1 MGTIRTSG
9 AWEKAYRAVWRR
21 EEKFLRHYEEP
32 GRNALERKIREWV
45 PEKLMETL
53 LAAFVKAFGLMF
65 EKGDG
70 VIAGAG
76 RLEER
81 RRTFQVNA
89 YAADL
94 REDRKTLRAFSR
106 EAARAGRGNVL
117 LSGAAGVGMGLFG
130 VALPDIPLFT
140 AMLLKA
146 LYETAESFGFD
157 HSSLSEQL
165 YVLRLLETAL
175 SDGEDLRRS
184 NQALDEFAQ
193 TGVWPETTDLKRQM
207 EAAARRLSEALLCG
221 KAVQNIPLVGAV
233 GGAGDAVIMDR
244 ARRYAAIKY
253 EKRFLLRRRL
263 ERD

>member
-1 MGTIRTSG
+1 MSG

-21 EEKFLRHYEEP
+21 EEKFLRRYEEP
-32 GRNALERKIREWV
+32 GWNALERRIEERA
-45 PEKLMETL
+45 PEKLMEAL
-53 LAAFVKAFGLMF
+53 HIAFVKAFELVF
-65 EKGDG
+65 EKGTG

-81 RRTFQVNA
+81 QRTYRVNA

-94 REDRKTLRAFSR
+94 REDRRSLRAFSR

-117 LSGAAGVGMGLFG
+117 LSGAVGVGMGLFG

-146 LYETAESFGFD
+146 VYETAESFGFD
-157 HSSLSEQL
+157 HSGPSEQM
-165 YVLRLLETAL
+165 YILRLLEAAL
-175 SDGEDLRRS
+175 SGGEGLRRK
-184 NQALDEFAQ
+184 NWELDVFAQ
-193 TGVWPETTDLKRQM
+193 TGAWPEAADLNNQM
-207 EAAARRLSEALLCG
+207 KATARRLSEVLLCG

>member
-1 MGTIRTSG
+1 MGAVRKSD
-9 AWEKAYRAVWRR
+9 AWEKAYRAVWLR
-21 EEKFLRHYEEP
+21 EEKFLRRYAEP
-32 GRNALERKIREWV
+32 GWNALERKIEERV

-53 LAAFVKAFGLMF
+53 HAAFVKAFGLVF
-65 EKGDG
+65 EKGTG

-81 RRTFQVNA
+81 QRTFQVNA

-117 LSGAAGVGMGLFG
+117 LSGAAGVGMGIFG

-157 HSSLSEQL
+157 HSSPSERM
-165 YVLRLLETAL
+165 YMLRLLEAAL
-175 SDGEDLRRS
+175 SDGEDLRRN
-184 NQALDEFAQ
+184 NQALDVYAQ
-193 TGVWPETTDLKRQM
+193 TGVWPEESDLKHQM
-207 EAAARRLSEALLCG
+207 DAAARRLSEALLCG